1 MFRLELHELLFVYT
15 GLSLG
20 IVLLAACMHNIR
32 RTRRE
37 GLALRNVL
45 KCRLC
50 AFEFRDETN
59 AEMPRCPRCGAL
71 VCRERL
77 STL

>member
-1 MFRLELHELLFVYT
+1 MFRLDLHELLFVYT

-20 IVLLAACMHNIR
+20 VVLLAAWLHNLR

-37 GLALRNVL
+37 SLALRHIL

-50 AFEFRDETN
+50 AFEFRDESHT
-59 AEMPRCPRCGAL
+59 EFPHCPRCDAL
-71 VCRERL
+71 VSRERL
-77 STL
+77 SHL